1 MVAATN
7 SDHRPDG
14 ACRRRDRTA
23 RDLLVAGVL
32 LVASTLA
39 VAMAAAATGCG
50 SVRGTDRPLLEE
62 SALERSAL
70 ERSAAAAAPDRADLT
85 PEP

>member
-7 SDHRPDG
+7 SDHRPYG

-62 SALERSAL
+62 SAAE
-70 ERSAAAAAPDRADLT
+70 ESAAAAAPDRADLT